1 MYLRTPKR
9 YRADRKKRH
18 LRLVPRRLLLLI
30 VLVPLVYIGGSQA
43 LLHAED
49 IRGWVFP
56 HVENAVN
63 QVATQVSARPTPTA
77 TADVAV
83 AQEGCVNA
91 ERQGN
96 LQEATINCQILADSN
111 PNDAVLQYKV
121 ARMLLISSAS
131 SGGSMDQAVEY
142 AHRTI
147 NADPEAPY
155 GWAIQAMVLDWAGD
169 VGGALASAL
178 HARAI
183 DEDFAPTYAFMG
195 EIYYDLG
202 KTDIAT
208 TYLDQALEMDT
219 TGLASVD
226 IYRNRALLSSSVG
239 DYDTAIHDLRAALEM
254 APNHSYI
261 AVELANNYIAIDDFD
276 SAMSVLS
283 DTLNRNP
290 NDPYLLWR
298 MGWAL
303 VEAGTPDRAYEYYR
317 RCLDAAPDNMRCLSY
332 LGGLQFGDQDY
343 VSAVPNLSRAI
354 EMGSE
359 DTSDFYQLGMA
370 YALQGQCDLG
380 IPYFQ
385 RGYELAVKQEKESA
399 QGDFDAASQEYC
411 NQALVPVTLAAT
423 AAPTEVETLA
433 TATPTP
439 SP

>member
-18 LRLVPRRLLLLI
+18 LRLLPRRLLLLI
-30 VLVPLVYIGGSQA
+30 VLILLVYFGGSQA
-43 LLHAED
+43 LLHAD
-49 IRGWVFP
+49 TIRDFVFP
-56 HVENAVN
+56 RVENAVN
-63 QVATQVSARPTPTA
+63 HVATQVSPRPTPTA
-77 TADVAV
+77 TPDVAQ
-83 AQEGCVNA
+83 AQQGCVTS
-91 ERQGN
+91 EWQGN

-111 PNDAVLQYKV
+111 PNDALLQYKV
-121 ARMLLISSAS
+121 ARMKLIASAS
-131 SGGSMDQAVEY
+131 TGVGISEAIDY
-142 AHRTI
+142 ANRAI

-155 GWAIQAMVLDWAGD
+155 GWAIRAMVLDWQGD
-169 VGGALASAL
+169 VGRALASAL

-183 DEDFAPTYAFMG
+183 DENFAPTYAIMG

-202 KTDIAT
+202 KTDEAS
-208 TYLDQALEMDT
+208 TYLDQAQELDS
-219 TGLASVD
+219 TGLASVE

-261 AVELANNYIAIDDFD
+261 AVELANNYIANDDFD

-303 VEAGTPDRAYEYYR
+303 VEAGTPDRSYEYYR
-317 RCLDAAPDNMRCLSY
+317 RCLDAAPDNLRCLSY
-332 LGGLQFGDQDY
+332 LGGLQFADQDY
-343 VSAVPNLSRAI
+343 VSAVPNLSRAV
-354 EMGSE
+354 ELGSE
-359 DTSDFYQLGMA
+359 DTSDFYQLGLS

-380 IPYFQ
+380 VNYLQ
-385 RGYELAVKQEKESA
+385 RGYELAVLQEKESA
-399 QGDFDAASQEYC
+399 QNDFASASQEYC
-411 NQALVPVTLAAT
+411 NQALVTSAVAVTAE
-423 AAPTEVETLA
+423 PTEVETFA